1 MEEKEEYILCLDLSL
16 SCTGVAILDKDQK
29 VIFTDIIPTD
39 SKDGYPYRLKI
50 IADKIKY
57 LATRYPPSVVVIE
70 RGFSRYHL
78 SSEALWRVQG
88 VAMLMLW
95 EYKQI
100 LYSPS
105 TVKKCLTGRGNSSKD
120 EVKEAVLKIYPS
132 LKIETNDISDAI
144 GLGITYFRKGDSDE

>member
-1 MEEKEEYILCLDLSL
+1 MGGKSGNILCLDLSL
-16 SCTGVAILDKDQK
+16 SCTGVAIFDKNQN
-29 VIFTDIIPTD
+29 VIFTDTIPTD
-39 SKDGYPYRLKI
+39 SKDEYAYRLKI
-50 IADKIKY
+50 IADKIDY

-88 VAMLMLW
+88 VAILMLW

-100 LYSPS
+100 FYSPS

-120 EVKEAVLKIYPS
+120 EVKGAVLKIYPN